1 MPGMNRRGPEGE
13 GPMSGRGRGRCN
25 PANRVANS
33 FEALSGAGT
42 RASFRPD
49 AGRGATRATGRGFGQ
64 GRSKRK
70 RRREV
75 ERGKKKRKK
84 RKREKKRK
92 KIKKKNKKKKKKNK

>member
-49 AGRGATRATGRGFGQ
+49 AGRGATRGAGRGFGQ
-64 GRSKRK
+64 GRSKRI
-70 RRREV
+70 RRRDGSCR
-75 ERGKKKRKK
+75 RGIR
-84 RKREKKRK
+84 
-92 KIKKKNKKKKKKNK
+92 